1 MSRASPSQ
9 RRGSRAAMAD
19 APWCAVAARL
29 FAAVSRASEAFAA
42 RRTAAGAH
50 SLPGCSS
57 LNWRG
62 LTAPPLSHSYATH
75 HSELKQQIAQV

>member
-1 MSRASPSQ
+1 
-9 RRGSRAAMAD
+9 MAD

-29 FAAVSRASEAFAA
+29 FAVSHGVRSIRGPTYGRGCA
-42 RRTAAGAH
+42 
-50 SLPGCSS
+50 LPPGV
-57 LNWRG
+57 LLPNWRG